1 MSKVLFAGVVSA
13 GFLVGC
19 GTSTTLYNPES
30 GHIPKSSSEV
40 MVTRDLSKVCADN
53 VELGLL
59 TNETNKYSVDTL
71 IQNYKE
77 LTAQNGGNVL
87 FIKVEPTGVF
97 SDMRV
102 IGDMRLC

>member
-30 GHIPKSSSEV
+30 GHIPQSSSEV

-59 TNETNKYSVDTL
+59 TNETNKYGVDTL

>member
-19 GTSTTLYNPES
+19 GTNTTLYNPES
-30 GHIPKSSSEV
+30 GHVPKSSSEV
-40 MVTRDLSKVCADN
+40 MVTRDLSKVCTDN

-59 TNETNKYSVDTL
+59 TNETNKYGVDTL